1 MILPGEEG
9 HVEQEVSDGPAPSW
23 GSQASSSDSS
33 SSSSSGHQP
42 GGDSSSEGSITDS
55 FDMGLG
61 DIRPDSL
68 AGIVKQNQP
77 CSSLSVFLLYLLVFL
92 SIYSVSLT
100 VFLPASHELILV
112 PSTYMYC
119 IYPAIALSLSFFP
132 TYLISLAFSIFLLLT
147 LFSFRIH
154 LYTIIILNINREN
167 T

>member
-1 MILPGEEG
+1 MILSGEEG

-23 GSQASSSDSS
+23 GSQASSSESS

-77 CSSLSVFLLYLLVFL
+77 CSSLSVFLLFLLVFL
-92 SIYSVSLT
+92 FIYLFLFFFACLSQANSCFFYIHVLYLSCHRSVSL
-100 VFLPASHELILV
+100 FLSN
-112 PSTYMYC
+112 
-119 IYPAIALSLSFFP
+119 LSYLSG
-132 TYLISLAFSIFLLLT
+132 I
-147 LFSFRIH
+147 
-154 LYTIIILNINREN
+154 
-167 T
+167 